1 MLFGRVLLMRN
12 SLIPSRELHPTLDNN
27 ASFIEASEIS
37 SASAGIAAALRL
49 LWNERRFIAKVTIIS
64 LIISVLVA
72 FLIPK
77 RYESTTQL
85 MPPDQSSESGAA
97 MMAAVLGKSEG
108 LSGLSGLGAN
118 LLGLKTSGDLF
129 MGVLRSRTIED
140 AIITKF
146 DLRRVYWDKR
156 WEQARTDLAERT
168 NIYNDRKNGIIT
180 IVVIDRNPQRAANIA
195 AEYVAQLNVVM
206 TQLNT
211 SSAHRERVFLEE
223 RLAQVQKDLESSEKD
238 FSEFASKNT
247 ALDVQTQGKAMIEA
261 AATLGGNLIA
271 SETELQGLKQIY
283 SENNVRVRAMQARVD
298 ELRSQELKLTG
309 KDSDKPDS
317 DEKNSDSP
325 FPSLRKLPLLGVA
338 YADLARRM
346 KVQQL
351 VFETLT
357 QQYELA
363 KVQEAKELPSVKVL
377 DPANIPEKKSYP
389 PRAQITLLG
398 TCGGALLAMV
408 WVFGLRRWNS
418 IDPKEPGKALAQEVY
433 GTIRAHL
440 PALPDDSQIRDVA
453 QSADDHS
460 EATEDQKGD

>member
-12 SLIPSRELHPTLDNN
+12 SLIPSRELHPTLDSN

-37 SASAGIAAALRL
+37 SASADTAATLRL

-77 RYESTTQL
+77 QYVSTTLL
-85 MPPDQSSESGAA
+85 MPPDQQSESGAA
-97 MMAAVLGKSEG
+97 MMAAVLGKSE
-108 LSGLSGLGAN
+108 GLSGLGAN

-129 MGVLRSRTIED
+129 MGVLRSRTVED

-146 DLRRVYWDKR
+146 DLRTVYRDKR
-156 WEQARTDLAERT
+156 WEQTRIDLADRT
-168 NIYNDRKNGIIT
+168 NIFNDRKNGIISIMVT
-180 IVVIDRNPQRAANIA
+180 DRNPQRAANIA

-247 ALDVQTQGKAMIEA
+247 ALDMQSQGKAMIEA

-271 SETELQGLKQIY
+271 SETELQGMKQIY
-283 SENNVRVRAMQARVD
+283 SENNVRVRAMQARVN

-309 KDSDKPDS
+309 KDSDKTDS
-317 DEKNSDSP
+317 DGKNSDSP
-325 FPSLRKLPLLGVA
+325 FPSLRSLPLLGVT

-346 KVQQL
+346 KVQQV

-377 DPANIPEKKSYP
+377 DAANIPETKSYP
-389 PRAQITLLG
+389 PRTQIAFLG

-408 WVFGLRRWNS
+408 WVFGVRRWNS
-418 IDPKEPGKALAQEVY
+418 IDPQEPGKALAQEVF
-433 GTIRAHL
+433 GTLRAHL
-440 PALPDDSQIRDVA
+440 PISTTDSQMRDVA
-453 QSADDHS
+453 QSSDDHS
-460 EATEDQKGD
+460 EATEDQKGE